1 MLRFYV
7 NKNNLWF
14 FNYNYWIF
22 WILLN
27 IYVKMNYYKGRFG
40 FEMFIKGIR
49 VNLIKRESVL
59 KKERWVYVSGGVRS
73 KNFLKGLILVNCYL
87 LFFRFKICEFWIFLG
102 WKIFIF

>member
-1 MLRFYV
+1 
-7 NKNNLWF
+7 
-14 FNYNYWIF
+14 
-22 WILLN
+22 
-27 IYVKMNYYKGRFG
+27 MNYYKGRFG

-73 KNFLKGLILVNCYL
+73 KNFLMGLILVNCYL
-87 LFFRFKICEFWIFLG
+87 LFFRFKICEIWIFLG